1 MDRLPAVPW
10 VREGELK
17 WRLGTGCQSKISS
30 ESAKMVGKGWEGKGG
45 GDVKQHRGEPQ
56 TGEETGQGRCT
67 PSVNDK
73 ARFALGTGE
82 PGELK

>member
-1 MDRLPAVPW
+1 MREISGVDRLPAVPW

-45 GDVKQHRGEPQ
+45 GGM
-56 TGEETGQGRCT
+56 
-67 PSVNDK
+67 
-73 ARFALGTGE
+73 
-82 PGELK
+82 